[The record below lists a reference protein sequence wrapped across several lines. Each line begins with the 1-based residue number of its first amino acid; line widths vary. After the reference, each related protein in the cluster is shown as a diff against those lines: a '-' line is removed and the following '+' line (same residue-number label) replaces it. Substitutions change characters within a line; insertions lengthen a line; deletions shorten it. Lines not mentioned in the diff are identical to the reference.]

1 MGVGLGRGLGCDF
14 LVLDNF
20 LLFWEMG
27 RDGVSGVQYV
37 GMIVCTCVFYLFIGV
52 VHASPSNQFYFGIP
66 RDTRLPIAGL
76 SRSTGWVN
84 GCGSYS
90 GSVQYTRR
98 RSYLPCCVLGI
109 LELDHP
115 VEAVMDHGLDGRG
128 SYSKIVHPLRR
139 RSYESYLLCLGT
151 LGAV

>member
-52 VHASPSNQFYFGIP
+52 VHASLAINFTLEYRGI
-66 RDTRLPIAGL
+66 RD
-76 SRSTGWVN
+76 
-84 GCGSYS
+84 C
-90 GSVQYTRR
+90 Q
-98 RSYLPCCVLGI
+98 
-109 LELDHP
+109 
-115 VEAVMDHGLDGRG
+115 
-128 SYSKIVHPLRR
+128 
-139 RSYESYLLCLGT
+139 
-151 LGAV
+151 